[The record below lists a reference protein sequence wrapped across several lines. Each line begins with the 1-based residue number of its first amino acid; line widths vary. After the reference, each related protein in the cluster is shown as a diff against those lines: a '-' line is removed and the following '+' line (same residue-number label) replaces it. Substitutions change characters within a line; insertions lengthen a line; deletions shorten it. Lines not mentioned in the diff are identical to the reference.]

1 MKAVIYTRTGGPEV
15 LQLVEKAM
23 PQIPAGHV
31 RVRLVVSGVNPTD
44 WRSRSGQSS
53 GMKFD
58 EQVPN
63 QDGAGV
69 IDALA
74 DDVEGFFVGQR
85 VWLWDVAYGRASGTA
100 QEYVVVP
107 ARHAVALPEAASFDV
122 GASLG
127 IPALTA
133 YRTLTSAEAGPSR
146 LYPGALTGSSVL
158 VHGGAGAVGHAAI
171 QLAVWAG
178 ATVITTVSSAEKAQ
192 LARNAGAHH
201 IINYRTEDVASRIA
215 ALAPDGVQR
224 IVEVDLAANLEVD
237 VSVIAPNGTISVYTF
252 VNGET
257 LRTPSLGL
265 LVKNV
270 HISFTYTYTTSA
282 DQKELA
288 VASVNAAVADGAMKV
303 GTEHGLPLERYDL
316 DRTAEAHAAVER
328 GTIGKVLIDIAS
340 H

>member
-1 MKAVIYTRTGGPEV
+1 MKAVIYRQTGGPEV
-15 LQLVEKAM
+15 LQLVEKPI
-23 PQIPAGHV
+23 PQVPPGHV
-31 RVRLVVSGVNPTD
+31 RVRLIVSGVNPTD

-63 QDGAGV
+63 QDGAGF

-74 DDVEGFFVGQR
+74 EDVAEFAVGQR
-85 VWLWDVAYGRASGTA
+85 VWLWDVAYTRPSGTA
-100 QEYVVVP
+100 QEYVVIP

-133 YRTLTSAEAGPSR
+133 YRTLTSSANGPSQ
-146 LYPGALTGSSVL
+146 LHPGALSGSFVL

-178 ATVITTVSSAEKAQ
+178 ATVIATVSTSEKAQ

-201 IINYRTEDVASRIA
+201 VVNYRTEDVASRIT
-215 ALAPDGVQR
+215 ALAPDGVER
-224 IVEVDLAANLEVD
+224 IVEVDLAANLAID
-237 VSVIAPNGTISVYTF
+237 VSVIAPDGAISVYTF
-252 VNGET
+252 VDGDT
-257 LRTPSLGL
+257 LQTPSLGL

-270 HISFTYTYTTSA
+270 QITFTYTYTTRA
-282 DQKELA
+282 DKKDLA
-288 VASVNAAVADGAMKV
+288 VVGVNAAVADGAMKV
-303 GTEHGLPLERYDL
+303 GVEHGLPLVRFDL
-316 DRTAEAHAAVER
+316 GRTAEAHAAVER
-328 GTIGKVLIDIAS
+328 GAIGKVVIDIDS
-340 H
+340 R

>member
-69 IDALA
+69 SDALA
-74 DDVEGFFVGQR
+74 DDVEGFCVGQR

-224 IVEVDLAANLEVD
+224 IVEVDLAANLEVE
-237 VSVIAPNGTISVYTF
+237 IG
-252 VNGET
+252 
-257 LRTPSLGL
+257 R
-265 LVKNV
+265 
-270 HISFTYTYTTSA
+270 
-282 DQKELA
+282 
-288 VASVNAAVADGAMKV
+288 
-303 GTEHGLPLERYDL
+303 
-316 DRTAEAHAAVER
+316 AHV
-328 GTIGKVLIDIAS
+328 
-340 H
+340 